1 MNVTKI
7 GKNVKEAGKHREE
20 GRIIKRRVRD
30 YCIVVWMEKKK
41 RKSTSVEKDIEKITE
56 KLIKNNK
63 EMIKYLANR

>member
-1 MNVTKI
+1 MNVTKN
-7 GKNVKEAGKHREE
+7 GMNVKKIKSIGEEA
-20 GRIIKRRVRD
+20 RIIKRRR
-30 YCIVVWMEKKK
+30 IVLHMAVMEKKK